1 MTKHKEPMLL
11 PINNEL
17 ADQIILAFLRQ
28 HMAWAQD
35 EIYRTTHSDDRAEAT
50 LDLAAMKRLYK
61 YMTGEVL

>member
-1 MTKHKEPMLL
+1 MPDQTQLHL

-35 EIYRTTHSDDRAEAT
+35 EISRTTHADDREEAT

>member
-1 MTKHKEPMLL
+1 MTEKPMLL
-11 PINNEL
+11 PINNDL
-17 ADQIILAFLRQ
+17 ADQIILAWLRQ

-35 EIYRTTHSDDRAEAT
+35 EIHRTAHADDREEAT

>member
-11 PINNEL
+11 PINNDL
-17 ADQIILAFLRQ
+17 ADQIILAWLCQ
-28 HMAWAQD
+28 HMAWTQD
-35 EIYRTTHSDDRAEAT
+35 EIYRTTHADDRAEAT

>member
-11 PINNEL
+11 PINNDL
-17 ADQIILAFLRQ
+17 ADQIILAFLHQ

-35 EIYRTTHSDDRAEAT
+35 EIYRTTHADDREEAT

>member
-1 MTKHKEPMLL
+1 MPDQTQLHL
-11 PINNEL
+11 PINNDL
-17 ADQIILAFLRQ
+17 ADQIILAWLRQ
-28 HMAWAQD
+28 HMAWTQD

>member
-1 MTKHKEPMLL
+1 MTEEPMLL